1 MKKLLVLAEE
11 LQLQY
16 FSSNLP
22 MIIYIYSPP

>member
-11 LQLQY
+11 LHIQY
-16 FSSNLP
+16 VSSNLP